1 MIKNLQI
8 EQNELK
14 KNYQEQ
20 RDKLGYEV
28 DKFMSVIVSRGQ
40 ESARIQALRSFNGG
54 LSNSAIYQSRIYAE
68 IFKAVRDSLKL
79 FKTLERGKIAFF
91 ITIHIYLRKQVN
103 NSYYFLA
110 NYHPVVEII
119 EILEHVLPLAKRDS
133 ERKNRKKTLVRKW
146 MRDLQSQD
154 QDLFD
159 IMKKRI
165 RKVRDYKASLKK
177 KIDEIDEKIRI
188 IRTEY

>member
-1 MIKNLQI
+1 M
-8 EQNELK
+8 
-14 KNYQEQ
+14 
-20 RDKLGYEV
+20 
-28 DKFMSVIVSRGQ
+28 
-40 ESARIQALRSFNGG
+40 
-54 LSNSAIYQSRIYAE
+54 
-68 IFKAVRDSLKL
+68 
-79 FKTLERGKIAFF
+79 
-91 ITIHIYLRKQVN
+91 
-103 NSYYFLA
+103 
-110 NYHPVVEII
+110 
-119 EILEHVLPLAKRDS
+119 LPLAKRDS